1 MRLWLSA
8 RLVMDAFDAKT
19 QLYWKLFLAMKILG
33 MWLLLEI
40 KSRKWDVNSEC
51 MQSVCTNATSSWKSL
66 MTQWQLLS
74 QAIQQLPSFWW
85 NVLISSALC
94 RACVLSPWSI
104 QANTQL
110 EKSAAALPSAQPH
123 TRTVKTLCC
132 NINTNI
138 SQISALE
145 IFNLW

>member
-19 QLYWKLFLAMKILG
+19 QLYRKLFLAMKILG
-33 MWLLLEI
+33 MWLLLKI

-51 MQSVCTNATSSWKSL
+51 MQSVCTNATSAWKSL

-123 TRTVKTLCC
+123 IRTVKTLCC

-138 SQISALE
+138 SQISSLE
-145 IFNLW
+145 IFYLW